1 MIQAPRARWFLLR
14 DERHVKGL
22 QVCDIPMFM
31 EERKLRITA
40 VLPPID
46 PSKPRGFKTHYSK
59 AA

>member
-1 MIQAPRARWFLLR
+1 
-14 DERHVKGL
+14 
-22 QVCDIPMFM
+22 MFM